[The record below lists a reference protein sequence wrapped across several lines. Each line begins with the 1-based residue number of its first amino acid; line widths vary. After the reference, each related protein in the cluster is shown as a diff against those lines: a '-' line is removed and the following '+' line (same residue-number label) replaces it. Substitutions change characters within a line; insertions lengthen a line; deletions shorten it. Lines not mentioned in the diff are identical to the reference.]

1 MQLTFQ
7 RNNIYIMKYLRLFK
21 ESVSGEELISAAER
35 GRAKEVE
42 RLIRSGADLNTV
54 DNWGWTALILA
65 SYWNHGEVVELLIR
79 SGADLNIRS
88 DGGKTALI
96 WASQENHPEVVK
108 LLISA
113 GANLNIRNDGG
124 RTALIVASSWNRI
137 EVVKILLEN
146 FADECILDN
155 RGGSFYDYLND
166 RNKEIIRELYPNE
179 VEMAI
184 HFSEK

>member
-1 MQLTFQ
+1 
-7 RNNIYIMKYLRLFK
+7 MKYLRLFK
-21 ESVSGEELISAAER
+21 ESVSGEELISAASSGDVEW
-35 GRAKEVE
+35 AE
-42 RLIRSGADLNTV
+42 RLIRIGTHLNTV
-54 DNWGWTALILA
+54 DIDGWTALILA
-65 SYWNHGEVVELLIR
+65 SYWNHIEVVKLLIR
-79 SGADLNIRS
+79 SGADLNIR
-88 DGGKTALI
+88 DNGGRTALI
-96 WASQENHPEVVK
+96 RASQENYPEVVK

-155 RGGSFYDYLND
+155 RGWSFYDHLND
-166 RNKEIIRELYPNE
+166 RNKKIIRELYPNE

>member
-1 MQLTFQ
+1 
-7 RNNIYIMKYLRLFK
+7 MKYLRLFK
-21 ESVSGEELISAAER
+21 ESVDNEKLIRAANR
-35 GRAKEVE
+35 GYVREVE
-42 RLIRSGADLNTV
+42 RLIKAGVDLDIIRNNTLHARY
-54 DNWGWTALILA
+54 DGWTALIYA
-65 SYWNHGEVVELLIR
+65 SYRNHPEVVKLLIDG
-79 SGADLNIRS
+79 SANLNIR
-88 DGGKTALI
+88 DNGGNTALI
-96 WASQENHPEVVK
+96 WASFNNHIKVVK

-124 RTALIVASSWNRI
+124 RTALIAASSWNRI

-179 VEMAI
+179 VENAI
-184 HFSEK
+184 HFSQK